1 MNQTISYYDKNA
13 EEFCRTTQNADMSF
27 CRKKFLH
34 LLEQTNHTKTKEG
47 NKSKLHILDAGC
59 GSGRDAKA
67 FLDTGYQITALDAS
81 KKICEEAE
89 KLIKQEVL
97 CMGFEKMQFQQEFDG
112 IWACASLL
120 HVPYTEINGI
130 LKRFRDALKEDGV
143 FYASFKYG
151 RCMRTNKGR
160 TFYDYDEIGLQNLA
174 VKNRFCVEEIFITQ
188 DVRENRESEQWINLL
203 GRKGK

>member
-27 CRKKFLH
+27 CRNKFLY
-34 LLEQTNHTKTKEG
+34 LLEQTNHTKAKEG
-47 NKSKLHILDAGC
+47 NKSKLHILDVGC
-59 GSGRDAKA
+59 GSGRDARA

-97 CMGFEKMQFQQEFDG
+97 CMEFEEMPFQQEFDG

-120 HVPYTEINGI
+120 HVPYTEISGV
-130 LKRFRDALKEDGV
+130 LKRFRDALKEGGI

-151 RCMRTNKGR
+151 RCMRMNKGR